1 MALESYVR
9 QPPSPSG
16 GLRVPRGITR
26 VAACWLAVLLGFLAL
41 SSAACSSHR
50 AAPKSPAAAARVA
63 FFEALL
69 ARTLEL
75 DPRTKKRR
83 TALEATRARFED
95 AHDDTELFR
104 ALCAFDAA
112 RGRGGLAPLPKQ
124 AEAEA
129 TPAPSELPLRFEA
142 ERSGDGRWHYFVCD
156 LPFDAHYYLP
166 DSRPEVG
173 DVVVGLHGLS
183 VDAWVTRARG
193 LVCDSTEA
201 ATHAEVARAMSRRT
215 PTWPTE
221 LVPDEPSLRLRRK
234 DGREVDIPIAWTKRP
249 VEQWL
254 RVDDPYY
261 DGFSRVLTTKSF
273 DVHAYAGSAAVL
285 AIDCHEFDE
294 ALEADLAQLLA
305 FAERESLLD
314 HDLILDFTHCR
325 GGAHGA
331 KLLVHVFN
339 APLLA
344 LDIEVATETVQ
355 AAEASW
361 RETIPKAP
369 RLRFRGRAACLFGP
383 SGDASVDRIATMVL
397 DQRLA
402 QGIGRATRGRGCA
415 KALRDEVV
423 SPISGRAFASF
434 AWSVAETLRGDGT
447 RLEGNPPRP
456 AIEVAPTHENIRDYH
471 RLLVDRAM
479 EALGHR

>member
-1 MALESYVR
+1 M
-9 QPPSPSG
+9 
-16 GLRVPRGITR
+16 
-26 VAACWLAVLLGFLAL
+26 LGFLAL

-50 AAPKSPAAAARVA
+50 AAPKSPAAAAREA

-261 DGFSRVLTTKSF
+261 DGFSRVLSGGRRNL
-273 DVHAYAGSAAVL
+273 VEL
-285 AIDCHEFDE
+285 RFDE
-294 ALEADLAQLLA
+294 PKSVTLRPSGGGGLALEVVLGAMGAVDVGFEFADTRALAGDIAHDARGELR
-305 FAERESLLD
+305 AERLGPALVLWQRLLD
-314 HDLILDFTHCR
+314 EQPYDPT
-325 GGAHGA
+325 
-331 KLLVHVFN
+331 LV
-339 APLLA
+339 
-344 LDIEVATETVQ
+344 
-355 AAEASW
+355 AEAEAE
-361 RETIPKAP
+361 RA
-369 RLRFRGRAACLFGP
+369 RL
-383 SGDASVDRIATMVL
+383 V
-397 DQRLA
+397 
-402 QGIGRATRGRGCA
+402 
-415 KALRDEVV
+415 
-423 SPISGRAFASF
+423 
-434 AWSVAETLRGDGT
+434 
-447 RLEGNPPRP
+447 
-456 AIEVAPTHENIRDYH
+456 
-471 RLLVDRAM
+471 
-479 EALGHR
+479 